1 MQPGDPSPLLI
12 VLSGPSGAGKDA
24 ILTRMQELGHQMHYT
39 ITATTRP
46 MRPAERD
53 GQDYIFLSSERFDR
67 MVSQDGFLEWAQVYG
82 NRYGVPKKQVQE
94 ALKQRKDTMI
104 KADVQGAATIRR
116 QAPDAVLIFLVP
128 PTLAELEP
136 RLRQRKTEGD
146 VDMDLRLRTAR
157 AEMGAR
163 CRLRPRSGQPR
174 RAPRRGRPTHPGD
187 HRPGAAPR
195 PSAHRQPVDQ
205 PRCPPGADLRYL
217 SVSTGGPLPKHVPS
231 R

>member
-1 MQPGDPSPLLI
+1 MQPGDPPPLLI

-24 ILTRMQELGHQMHYT
+24 VLKRMQELGHQMHYT

-82 NRYGVPKKQVQE
+82 NRYGVPKKQVQD

-146 VDMDLRLRTAR
+146 VDMNLRLRTAR
-157 AEMGAR
+157 AEMGHAAAFDHVVVNHEG
-163 CRLRPRSGQPR
+163 RLDEAVQLILEIIDQERRRDPPR
-174 RAPRRGRPTHPGD
+174 T
-187 HRPGAAPR
+187 
-195 PSAHRQPVDQ
+195 
-205 PRCPPGADLRYL
+205 
-217 SVSTGGPLPKHVPS
+217 VSL
-231 R
+231 

>member
-24 ILTRMQELGHQMHYT
+24 VLKRMQELGHQMHYT

-146 VDMDLRLRTAR
+146 VDMNLRLRTAR
-157 AEMGAR
+157 AEMGHAAAFDHVVVNHEG
-163 CRLRPRSGQPR
+163 RLDEAVQLILEIIDQERRRDPPR
-174 RAPRRGRPTHPGD
+174 T
-187 HRPGAAPR
+187 
-195 PSAHRQPVDQ
+195 
-205 PRCPPGADLRYL
+205 
-217 SVSTGGPLPKHVPS
+217 VSL
-231 R
+231 

>member
-1 MQPGDPSPLLI
+1 MQPGDPTPLLI

-24 ILTRMQELGHQMHYT
+24 VLTRMKELGHQMHYT

-53 GQDYIFLSSERFDR
+53 RQDYIFLSSEQFDR

-82 NRYGVPKKQVQE
+82 NRYGVPKKQVQD
-94 ALKQRKDTMI
+94 ALNRRKDTII

-136 RLRQRKTEGD
+136 RLRERKTEGD

-157 AEMGAR
+157 AEMGHAAAFDHVVVNHEG
-163 CRLRPRSGQPR
+163 RLDEAVHLILEIIDQERRRDPPR
-174 RAPRRGRPTHPGD
+174 T
-187 HRPGAAPR
+187 
-195 PSAHRQPVDQ
+195 
-205 PRCPPGADLRYL
+205 
-217 SVSTGGPLPKHVPS
+217 VSL
-231 R
+231 

>member
-24 ILTRMQELGHQMHYT
+24 VLKRMQELGHQMHYT

-157 AEMGAR
+157 AEMGHAAAFDHVVVNHEG
-163 CRLRPRSGQPR
+163 RLDEAVQLILEIIDQERRRDPPR
-174 RAPRRGRPTHPGD
+174 T
-187 HRPGAAPR
+187 
-195 PSAHRQPVDQ
+195 
-205 PRCPPGADLRYL
+205 
-217 SVSTGGPLPKHVPS
+217 VSL
-231 R
+231 

>member
-1 MQPGDPSPLLI
+1 MQPDDPTPLLI

-24 ILTRMQELGHQMHYT
+24 VLTRMKELGHQMHYT
-39 ITATTRP
+39 ITTTTRP

-53 GQDYIFLSSERFDR
+53 GQDYIFLSSEQFDR

-82 NRYGVPKKQVQE
+82 NRYGVPKKQVQD
-94 ALKQRKDTMI
+94 ALNQRKDTII

-136 RLRQRKTEGD
+136 RLRERKTEGD

-157 AEMGAR
+157 AEMGHAAAFDHVVVNHEG
-163 CRLRPRSGQPR
+163 RLDEAVHLILEIIDQERRRDPPR
-174 RAPRRGRPTHPGD
+174 T
-187 HRPGAAPR
+187 
-195 PSAHRQPVDQ
+195 
-205 PRCPPGADLRYL
+205 
-217 SVSTGGPLPKHVPS
+217 VSL
-231 R
+231 

>member
-1 MQPGDPSPLLI
+1 MQPGDPTPLLI

-24 ILTRMQELGHQMHYT
+24 VLTRMQELGHNMHYT

-53 GQDYIFLSSERFDR
+53 GHDYIFLSSEQFDR

-82 NRYGVPKKQVQE
+82 NRYGVPKKQVQD
-94 ALKQRKDTMI
+94 ALNQRKDTII

-136 RLRQRKTEGD
+136 RLRERKTEGD

-157 AEMGAR
+157 AEMGHAAAFDHVVVNHEG
-163 CRLRPRSGQPR
+163 RLDEAVHLILEIIDQERRRDPPR
-174 RAPRRGRPTHPGD
+174 T
-187 HRPGAAPR
+187 
-195 PSAHRQPVDQ
+195 
-205 PRCPPGADLRYL
+205 
-217 SVSTGGPLPKHVPS
+217 VSL
-231 R
+231 

>member
-1 MQPGDPSPLLI
+1 MQPGDPPPLLI

-24 ILTRMQELGHQMHYT
+24 VLTRMQELGHQMHYT

-82 NRYGVPKKQVQE
+82 NRYGVPKKQVQD
-94 ALKQRKDTMI
+94 ALKQRKDTII

-116 QAPDAVLIFLVP
+116 QAPDAILIFLVP

-157 AEMGAR
+157 AEMGHAAAFDHVVVNHEG
-163 CRLRPRSGQPR
+163 RLDEAVQLILEIIGQERRRDPPRIVR
-174 RAPRRGRPTHPGD
+174 
-187 HRPGAAPR
+187 
-195 PSAHRQPVDQ
+195 
-205 PRCPPGADLRYL
+205 L
-217 SVSTGGPLPKHVPS
+217 
-231 R
+231 

>member
-1 MQPGDPSPLLI
+1 MQPGDPTPLLI

-24 ILTRMQELGHQMHYT
+24 VLTRMKELGHQMHYT

-53 GQDYIFLSSERFDR
+53 GQDYIFLTSEQFDR

-82 NRYGVPKKQVQE
+82 NRYGVPKKQVQD
-94 ALKQRKDTMI
+94 ALNQRKDTII

-136 RLRQRKTEGD
+136 RLRERKTEGD

-157 AEMGAR
+157 AEMGHAAAFDHVVVNHEG
-163 CRLRPRSGQPR
+163 RLDEAVHLILEIIDQERRRDPPR
-174 RAPRRGRPTHPGD
+174 T
-187 HRPGAAPR
+187 
-195 PSAHRQPVDQ
+195 
-205 PRCPPGADLRYL
+205 
-217 SVSTGGPLPKHVPS
+217 VSL
-231 R
+231 

>member
-1 MQPGDPSPLLI
+1 MQPGDPTPLLI

-24 ILTRMQELGHQMHYT
+24 VLTRMKELGHQMHYT

-53 GQDYIFLSSERFDR
+53 GQDYIFLSSEQFDR

-82 NRYGVPKKQVQE
+82 NRYGVPKKQVQD
-94 ALKQRKDTMI
+94 ALNQRKDTII

-136 RLRQRKTEGD
+136 RLRERKTEGD

-157 AEMGAR
+157 AEMGHAAAFDHVVVNHEG
-163 CRLRPRSGQPR
+163 RLDEAVHLILEIIDQERRRDPPR
-174 RAPRRGRPTHPGD
+174 T
-187 HRPGAAPR
+187 
-195 PSAHRQPVDQ
+195 
-205 PRCPPGADLRYL
+205 
-217 SVSTGGPLPKHVPS
+217 VSL
-231 R
+231 